1 MKTRIMRRVSDRW
14 RCQRRS
20 DDVRVET
27 DHSLLKKTKRKWS
40 LEEDNRLR
48 MFDYGVLEKEWFTG
62 GEYLEVG
69 RKEIMFEGATNNLP
83 LFFVNQT
90 IRALGADPNIREKQ

>member
-1 MKTRIMRRVSDRW
+1 M
-14 RCQRRS
+14 
-20 DDVRVET
+20 EY
-27 DHSLLKKTKRKWS
+27 
-40 LEEDNRLR
+40 EEDNRLR
-48 MFDYGVLEKEWFTG
+48 MFDYGVLEKEWFTE

-83 LFFVNQT
+83 LFLVNQT